1 MSILSKIF
9 SSGATDLVDSVGN
22 VVDKLHTS
30 AEEKEIAKRE
40 MVKLIEE
47 YEAKMQ
53 VEVTKRWQADMNS
66 DSWIAKSIRP
76 ITLATLL
83 VALITFTL
91 VDFSYIELDI
101 KDSWIDLWQM
111 LSITA
116 FGAYFGS
123 RGLEKIKNGKQ

>member
-1 MSILSKIF
+1 MAILKKLF
-9 SSGATDLVDSVGN
+9 STGATELVNSVGN

-30 AEEKEIAKRE
+30 AEEKELAKRE
-40 MVKLIEE
+40 MKKIIEE
-47 YEAKMQ
+47 HEAKMQ
-53 VEVTKRWQADMNS
+53 VEVTKRWQADMSS
-66 DSWIAKSIRP
+66 DSWLAKSIRP
-76 ITLATLL
+76 LTLATLL
-83 VALITFTL
+83 IALITFTL

-123 RGLEKIKNGKQ
+123 RGLEKIRNGKQ